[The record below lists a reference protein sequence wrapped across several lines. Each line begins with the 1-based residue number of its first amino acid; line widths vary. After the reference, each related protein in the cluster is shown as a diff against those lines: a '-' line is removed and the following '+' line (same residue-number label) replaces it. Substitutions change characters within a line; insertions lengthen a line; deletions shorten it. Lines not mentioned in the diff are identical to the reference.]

1 VHIVEAGK
9 FNDIVKYVEPTTA
22 PKRRPADPE
31 PVMGEEIEVDAYRD
45 DWINGLDEPIES
57 KLFGRLVCVI
67 FNADHLAEFEIRD
80 LGGTY
85 AKTFTSVRDHV
96 KIQRQH

>member
-1 VHIVEAGK
+1 
-9 FNDIVKYVEPTTA
+9 
-22 PKRRPADPE
+22 
-31 PVMGEEIEVDAYRD
+31 MGEETEVDAYRD

-57 KLFGRLVCVI
+57 ELLGRSGCVR

-80 LGGTY
+80 LGGIY